1 MGDRPNYR
9 YGRQPAGSSGLE
21 FVGSRKQSRF
31 AQYTQ
36 QFSGATSQ
44 PAPQQ
49 ATQMPPA
56 QPVQN
61 QYDVQSLQPYASQQ
75 EQLQES
81 YDVHGY
87 DQYDVQPS
95 SYSVQDTQQAVVTAY
110 ANDEP
115 DLVTDTTF
123 ENLFQEE
130 PAGQPLRQFPS
141 ESHIKRPMLQQ
152 DKKRV
157 SPLKAAFATL
167 GVIVALGII
176 GVSVMYIQQTR
187 PAVSSGLKAK
197 AGFPVYDIVAN
208 ASFKVD
214 RKSVELSENNS
225 LVYIVYQ
232 NDNNARFV
240 VSQQAVPD
248 VIKEDAQFQQFLLE
262 TDKFASMESKMGKA
276 YFTRPANIG
285 TDISVIIKTDTTLL
299 FIRGPG
305 TTSEQDWSNLLAY
318 LNK

>member
-9 YGRQPAGSSGLE
+9 YGRQPVGSSGLE

-36 QFSGATSQ
+36 QFSEATSQ

-49 ATQMPPA
+49 TTQA
-56 QPVQN
+56 QPVQPVEN
-61 QYDVQSLQPYASQQ
+61 QYYVQPQPNIPQQ
-75 EQLQES
+75 QQAHTP
-81 YDVHGY
+81 YTTQDYV
-87 DQYDVQPS
+87 QYDEQPQPPAAA
-95 SYSVQDTQQAVVTAY
+95 YDTQQVAAY

-115 DLVTDTTF
+115 DLVNDTTF
-123 ENLFQEE
+123 ENLFQDE
-130 PAGQPLRQFPS
+130 PAAPPLRQFPA
-141 ESHIKRPMLQQ
+141 ESHLKRPMLEQ

-167 GVIVALGII
+167 GVIIALGII

-187 PAVSSGLKAK
+187 PAVPSGLKAK
-197 AGFPVYDIVAN
+197 AGFPVYDLVAN

-225 LVYIVYQ
+225 VVYIVYQ
-232 NDNNARFV
+232 TDNNARFV

-262 TDKFASMESKMGKA
+262 TDKFASMDSKMGKA

-285 TDISVIIKTDTTLL
+285 SDISVIVKTDTTLL
-299 FIRGPG
+299 FVRGPG

-318 LNK
+318 LTK